1 MIVLSVQRLFR
12 DGPGCD
18 RWAFAEQL
26 EGLTLR
32 YQRRSSLLQH
42 L

>member
-1 MIVLSVQRLFR
+1 MTVLSVRRLFR
-12 DGPGCD
+12 DGPCCD
-18 RWAFAEQL
+18 RRTFAEQL